1 MSAPDFPIN
10 HPVRIEDIP
19 ASGLD
24 VRLSPNEAERQALAK
39 FLDVPA
45 FPSINAHFKL
55 TRKGHRV
62 NVDGEIHGD
71 VTRTCVVSLEEFPMV
86 VNETFS
92 IVFDEK
98 VDPDAA
104 LAEENPDAP
113 EPLIDG
119 VINVGGILCEFT
131 ALGLDP
137 YPRKPGAVFAFHDK
151 GDVDENPFAALSA
164 LKNKE

>member
-1 MSAPDFPIN
+1 MSAPDFPLS

-24 VRLSPNEAERQALAK
+24 VRLSLTEEERHALAK

-45 FPSINAHFKL
+45 FPTLTAHFKL
-55 TRKGHRV
+55 VRKGHRV
-62 NVDGEIHGD
+62 QVDGEIHGD
-71 VTRTCVVSLEEFPMV
+71 VTRTCVVSLDEFPMV
-86 VNETFS
+86 VNETCS
-92 IVFDEK
+92 ILFDEK

-119 VINVGGILCEFT
+119 LIDLGAILCEFT

-151 GDVDENPFAALSA
+151 GDVDENPFAALAA
-164 LKNKE
+164 LKDQE